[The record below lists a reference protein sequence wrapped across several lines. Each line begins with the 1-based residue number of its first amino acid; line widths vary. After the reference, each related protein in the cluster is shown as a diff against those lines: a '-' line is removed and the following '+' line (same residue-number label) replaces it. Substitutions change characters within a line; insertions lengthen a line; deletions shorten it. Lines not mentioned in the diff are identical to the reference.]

1 MHLDQHSASKD
12 EGRGMITRK
21 IDESKIGQVRTFK
34 INTNNVTREW
44 QRLPA
49 RFDSALKLFR
59 AHR

>member
-1 MHLDQHSASKD
+1 
-12 EGRGMITRK
+12 MITRK